1 MIITTTSSLQGYEIT
16 EYLGLAYG
24 LGVNGNGGIGKM
36 GMKLWG
42 KTLEG
47 LTSSLVDCAT
57 EMGADAVIGVSYF
70 QEKSVSYAYG
80 TAVKIK
86 KI

>member
-24 LGVNGNGGIGKM
+24 LSVNYNNGMGKT

-42 KTLEG
+42 KTLEE
-47 LTSSLVDCAT
+47 LTASLTDRAA

-70 QEKSVSYAYG
+70 QDKSISYAYG
-80 TAVKIK
+80 TAVRAK